1 MQLRNKQDFWSGV
14 MFALIGLGFA
24 FGATQ
29 YSMGTAARMGPG
41 YFPFW
46 LGICL
51 AVLGAVVAL
60 GALSPKATA
69 TTVDRFDFKIL
80 FIIIGSVVLF
90 GLLLRPLGLYLSI
103 FLLVVGSS
111 IASFE
116 FSWRVAVVNAI
127 FLVVF
132 CWLAFVKGLGLIFP
146 LWPTF
151 LGMN

>member
-14 MFALIGLGFA
+14 MFAAIGLGFA
-24 FGATQ
+24 VIATE
-29 YSMGTAARMGPG
+29 YSMGTSARMGPG

-51 AVLGAVVAL
+51 AILGAVVAL
-60 GALSPKATA
+60 GAMSPKATE
-69 TTVDRFDFKIL
+69 TTVEKFDFKIL
-80 FIIIGSVVLF
+80 LIIIGSVVLF
-90 GLLLRPLGLYLSI
+90 GVLLQPLGLYLSL

-111 IASFE
+111 IASYE
-116 FSWRVAVVNAI
+116 FSWRVALANSI

-132 CWLAFVKGLGLIFP
+132 CWIAFIKGLGLIFP
-146 LWPTF
+146 LWPSF

>member
-14 MFALIGLGFA
+14 MFTLLGLGFA
-24 FGATQ
+24 LGATQ
-29 YSMGTAARMGPG
+29 YNMGTSARMGPG

-51 AVLGAVVAL
+51 AILGATVAL
-60 GALSPKATA
+60 GAMSPKATE
-69 TTVDRFDFKIL
+69 TTVDKFDFKIL

-90 GLLLRPLGLYLSI
+90 GLLLRPLGLYVSL

-111 IASFE
+111 IASYE
-116 FSWRVAVVNAI
+116 FSWKVAVVNALC
-127 FLVVF
+127 LVVF
-132 CWLAFVKGLGLIFP
+132 CWLAFIKGLGLIFP
-146 LWPTF
+146 LWPSF

>member
-14 MFALIGLGFA
+14 MFVILGLGFA
-24 FGATQ
+24 WQATSYQ
-29 YSMGTAARMGPG
+29 MGTAARMGPG

-51 AVLGAVVAL
+51 AAL
-60 GALSPKATA
+60 GALVALTALSPKSEETA
-69 TTVDRFDFKIL
+69 VERFNFKTLGIIIISVIL
-80 FIIIGSVVLF
+80 FGV
-90 GLLLRPLGLYLSI
+90 LLRPLGLYVSL

-111 IASFE
+111 AASHD
-116 FSWRVAVVNAI
+116 FSWKVAVVNGL

-132 CWLAFVKGLGLIFP
+132 CYLAFVKGLGLIFP

-151 LGMN
+151 LSMN

>member
-1 MQLRNKQDFWSGV
+1 MQLRNKQDFWAGA
-14 MFALIGLGFA
+14 MFTLLGLGFA
-24 FGATQ
+24 FIATQ
-29 YSMGTAARMGPG
+29 YQMGTSARMGPG

-60 GALSPKATA
+60 GAMSPKATK

-80 FIIIGSVVLF
+80 FIIIGSVILF
-90 GLLLRPLGLYLSI
+90 GALLRPLGLYLSL
-103 FLLVVGSS
+103 FLLVMASS
-111 IASFE
+111 VASYEYSF
-116 FSWRVAVVNAI
+116 RVALVNAI

-132 CWLAFVKGLGLIFP
+132 CWLAFIKGLGLIFP
-146 LWPTF
+146 LWPSF